1 MACRIE
7 RKREI
12 SPISSAQVSAVIR
25 PTQGIVCSRR
35 TLSANSGSRCSDRI
49 SADSMRCSR
58 VIESRLSRRSGRILL
73 SIAPCWPAARG
84 NTLLGAGA
92 ACCSSLRFPSA
103 SLIHD
108 SSAAPLAVP
117 GDGDTAAFASS
128 RESPSMPCST
138 PAGSRSVGSPRA
150 CGIDLIVLLLGC
162 GDRPQHQRMR
172 YLHCCCV
179 RLQMIVDPAAEDR
192 RFHGSRPR
200 LRKCLQPGVQ
210 LPARRAN
217 LALLV
222 NLTAGILYA
231 IGSSSCAD
239 PVRCNTYVLEEPPW
253 LFSESASPLVQ
264 HFVHHVLL

>member
-1 MACRIE
+1 M
-7 RKREI
+7 
-12 SPISSAQVSAVIR
+12 R

-58 VIESRLSRRSGRILL
+58 VIGPDSVAEAVGYSYRSH
-73 SIAPCWPAARG
+73 PCWPAALE

-150 CGIDLIVLLLGC
+150 CRHRSDRSSSWMRRSPAASADALPSLLLRAASD
-162 GDRPQHQRMR
+162 DRRSS
-172 YLHCCCV
+172 
-179 RLQMIVDPAAEDR
+179 AEDR

-231 IGSSSCAD
+231 IAD
-239 PVRCNTYVLEEPPW
+239 RL
-253 LFSESASPLVQ
+253 LVQ
-264 HFVHHVLL
+264 IQSDVIHMSSRSLRGCSLNQRRRWFSTLYTTCSSWT

>member
-1 MACRIE
+1 M
-7 RKREI
+7 
-12 SPISSAQVSAVIR
+12 R

-58 VIESRLSRRSGRILL
+58 VIGPDSVAEAVGYSYRSH
-73 SIAPCWPAARG
+73 PCWPAALE

-222 NLTAGILYA
+222 NLTAGIL
-231 IGSSSCAD
+231 
-239 PVRCNTYVLEEPPW
+239 
-253 LFSESASPLVQ
+253 
-264 HFVHHVLL
+264 

>member
-1 MACRIE
+1 MACRID

-150 CGIDLIVLLLGC
+150 CRHRSDRSSSWMRRSPAASADALPSLLLRAASD
-162 GDRPQHQRMR
+162 DRRSS
-172 YLHCCCV
+172 
-179 RLQMIVDPAAEDR
+179 AEDR

-222 NLTAGILYA
+222 NLTAGIL
-231 IGSSSCAD
+231 
-239 PVRCNTYVLEEPPW
+239 
-253 LFSESASPLVQ
+253 
-264 HFVHHVLL
+264 